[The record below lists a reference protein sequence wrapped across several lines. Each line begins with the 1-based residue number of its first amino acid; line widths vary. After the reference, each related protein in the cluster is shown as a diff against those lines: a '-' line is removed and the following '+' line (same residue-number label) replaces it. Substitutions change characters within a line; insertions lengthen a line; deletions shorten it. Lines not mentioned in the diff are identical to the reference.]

1 MIKYWADLLE
11 KLTAGAFVI
20 GIFQPGG
27 GIWAIFGGLILIGFW
42 YKLRLEQIRKE
53 APK

>member
-11 KLTAGAFVI
+11 KLTAGAFIV

-27 GIWAIFGGLILIGFW
+27 GALATIGGLILLGFW
-42 YKLRLEQIRKE
+42 YKLRLDQAQKE
-53 APK
+53 ELK